1 MRLGCSVSGSGVRR
15 TGRDRAWTVR
25 ALLAAALFT
34 PGEEKKKAELEEE
47 DVEVSC
53 TMTVHLQR
61 FIPRKPHGEFGG
73 WLPFE

>member
-1 MRLGCSVSGSGVRR
+1 M
-15 TGRDRAWTVR
+15 DRACAPSGCAVHAR
-25 ALLAAALFT
+25 
-34 PGEEKKKAELEEE
+34 GRKKKAELEEE